1 MSKCPFSFF
10 HSLWGSR
17 KKPMEHSRW
26 LDQQDRAKAKID
38 VTDPTILKQLEM
50 IDLTIEEI
58 RLASSIQKLIQAHIR
73 EIVSA
78 FYQTITNVEELKQ
91 IILDNSTLER
101 LQKTLERHLIEMFSG
116 QIDGEFLQKRI
127 RVAEVHYRIG
137 LEPKWY
143 MGAFQNLQ
151 STLLD
156 IVHENIENRVE
167 SVRIGKVISK
177 ILNFEQQI
185 VLEAYEK
192 ENLRQRQK
200 QYEQV
205 KEELKAKIFTVCEQM
220 TSIAEQT
227 SASMQELISSSNE
240 VNRSVRS
247 GAQTSR
253 ETQHLASQGKVKLG
267 ELEGRIEA
275 IFNRTNTMEK
285 SVELLNQSVREIG
298 TVIKIVQDIAGQ
310 TNLLALNSAI
320 EAARAQEHG
329 KGFAV
334 VAQEVRKLSE
344 QTKLSVEQINSY
356 IVQTRTY
363 TEEVV
368 GAIQEVHQLVQAS
381 KAESEATEESF
392 AHIVQSMAR
401 SLGEVENV
409 EAGMRVLVQ
418 SMEEIGVAT
427 QQVVISAETLQE
439 AAGIA

>member
-1 MSKCPFSFF
+1 
-10 HSLWGSR
+10 
-17 KKPMEHSRW
+17 
-26 LDQQDRAKAKID
+26 
-38 VTDPTILKQLEM
+38 
-50 IDLTIEEI
+50 
-58 RLASSIQKLIQAHIR
+58 
-73 EIVSA
+73 
-78 FYQTITNVEELKQ
+78 
-91 IILDNSTLER
+91 
-101 LQKTLERHLIEMFSG
+101 
-116 QIDGEFLQKRI
+116 
-127 RVAEVHYRIG
+127 
-137 LEPKWY
+137 
-143 MGAFQNLQ
+143 
-151 STLLD
+151 
-156 IVHENIENRVE
+156 
-167 SVRIGKVISK
+167 
-177 ILNFEQQI
+177 
-185 VLEAYEK
+185 
-192 ENLRQRQK
+192 
-200 QYEQV
+200 
-205 KEELKAKIFTVCEQM
+205 
-220 TSIAEQT
+220 
-227 SASMQELISSSNE
+227 
-240 VNRSVRS
+240 
-247 GAQTSR
+247 
-253 ETQHLASQGKVKLG
+253 
-267 ELEGRIEA
+267 
-275 IFNRTNTMEK
+275 MEK

-320 EAARAQEHG
+320 EAARAQENG